1 MIRLP
6 LFRAIIPHLRPSSDS
21 VRVPIQQPDECGHL
35 QRSDQGLLTIR
46 TFLIAGLFLWIAG
59 LSHAQPLNLNQAQP
73 PPPHSSNE
81 AKHLKAISKSGEPIE
96 QSPAPLPSNLNVTVG
111 GKLELISETK
121 ETKAPEEQQKWLS
134 EFVNVKATDIVLA
147 AFTGLLALYTVFLYK
162 ATANLANIA
171 RQQESSTK
179 TIERAWV
186 KMSHTEDALI
196 IWDNPTVRMC
206 EITVMVENCGRT
218 PASVTDVR
226 LNICAL
232 EYGTT
237 LPTTIDYG
245 KPYPHGAP

>member
-1 MIRLP
+1 M
-6 LFRAIIPHLRPSSDS
+6 AI
-21 VRVPIQQPDECGHL
+21 
-35 QRSDQGLLTIR
+35 
-46 TFLIAGLFLWIAG
+46 LIA
-59 LSHAQPLNLNQAQP
+59 
-73 PPPHSSNE
+73 
-81 AKHLKAISKSGEPIE
+81 AKSALILYL
-96 QSPAPLPSNLNVTVG
+96 LP
-111 GKLELISETK
+111 
-121 ETKAPEEQQKWLS
+121 
-134 EFVNVKATDIVLA
+134 
-147 AFTGLLALYTVFLYK
+147 LLALYTVFLYK

-245 KPYPHGAP
+245 KPYPHGAPFLVPGDSFRWHKRTFSLGHLDAPNPVKGEIRLCLFGYVDYIDAFGKSHRAGYAREYLPIQGNNLVFISEPGYNYDRPRETNT